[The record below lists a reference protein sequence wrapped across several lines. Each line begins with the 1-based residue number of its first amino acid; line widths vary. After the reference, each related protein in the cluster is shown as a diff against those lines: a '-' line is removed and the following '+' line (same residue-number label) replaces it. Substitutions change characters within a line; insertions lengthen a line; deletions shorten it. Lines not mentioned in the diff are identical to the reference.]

1 MTKKRNKKIAFMLSV
16 LLMFCNLSQTVLAVE
31 TEQNVQN
38 EDMDTSVNVEDQAL
52 SEDSAVIE
60 ADSRERQEIVETESF
75 ATEETITAM
84 DESGNV
90 YLVQSE
96 SGRVENTISLY
107 QRTVS
112 PKIVNFNVRGNSVTE
127 YTECGTGNSGYTN
140 GMYGAD
146 AAYLGEENGKVK
158 FMLAGVIGL
167 VDSSMVQVVDLNS
180 ALSVNYYVVSDGR
193 LLHYITTNITKG
205 SYASVLDNGPAP
217 SYLNS
222 GIKYY
227 SYDGHYFYSE
237 ENFGNMIDDYNSGN
251 RKNAVNS
258 SNPYY
263 NYYQYLPFRSQ
274 TGYTDRELDSIIA
287 DKAGS
292 SSSKML
298 NTGNAFVNY
307 QNTYGVNALLAVGI
321 AANESWWGKS
331 SIAINKN
338 NLFGLNA
345 VDSSPGES
353 ADTYS
358 SPDSCI
364 KTFAKTY
371 MSEQYLNPGCW
382 VYSGGYLGNKGSGIN
397 VMYASDPYWGEKN
410 AAIAWMIDRACGSK
424 DVNKY
429 TVAIKDT
436 IGNEH
441 TNWNIRKEPGTSS
454 KIVYTTKRYSNQ
466 AFILLNTKVTDGFYK
481 IQSDAALTSD
491 RTQISG
497 SGEYDFEKMYVY
509 ISQGAVQIISKGEER
524 ECGVS
529 VPKELENAIETE
541 VHVQEIGWQTP
552 QKNGEISGSV
562 GKNLGLE
569 AIKVGVKGI
578 SDLGIK
584 YSVHVAGDGWQP
596 YVANGTVGGTEGQG
610 KTLEA
615 FRMELTG
622 GQADNYILFYRAY
635 VREYGW
641 LDWTSNGGLAGTQ
654 GYGYALRAIQIALFP
669 KGTTAP
675 GSDLVSFRIQTVS
688 IEYQAHVQDIGWQ
701 NAVKNGELAGTTGK
715 NKKIEALSIAVNGS
729 GKLGVRYRGYV
740 QDIGWTQYMSDGNV
754 IGTTGQ
760 NKRLEA
766 IQVELTGSEASSYD
780 IYYRVHVQDIGWLDW
795 AKNGNPAGTRNYAL
809 KIEGVQ
815 IVILP
820 KGNPPIGPEAVPY
833 VEKETGVRYSAHVQD
848 IGWQDYV
855 ENGKLAG
862 TTGRNLQIE
871 SIKMELF
878 DSEYTGGIEYCAH
891 VEDIGW
897 QDYVG
902 NNSIAG
908 TVGRNKQVEAVKI
921 KLTGAVEEHYDI
933 YYRVHSSEFGWLDWA
948 KNGNPAGS
956 EGYGRQVEAIEVRL
970 VKKGESAPGEIKN
983 PFYNKDEIVSEV
995 GYQAHV
1001 SDIGWQIQ
1009 KTNGDMAGTIGRNLQ
1024 IEALKIKLVSQK
1036 YAGDIEYCAH
1046 VEDIGWQSYV
1056 KNGDMAGTTGQ
1067 NKQVEAVKIQ
1077 LKGTM
1082 NEKYDVYYRVH
1093 ASEFGWLGWTKNGNS
1108 AGSQGYARQVEAIE
1122 IKLVEKG
1129 GAAPGDTANSF
1140 FEKGDR

>member
-1 MTKKRNKKIAFMLSV
+1 MTKRRNKIIAFVLSV
-16 LLMFCNLSQTVLAVE
+16 LLMFCNLSQSVLAAE
-31 TEQNVQN
+31 TEQNILSEN
-38 EDMDTSVNVEDQAL
+38 EDTSVNVEEQVL
-52 SEDSAVIE
+52 PEDTAVLVD
-60 ADSRERQEIVETESF
+60 DSRERREIVETECL
-75 ATEETITAM
+75 AAKETITAM
-84 DESGNV
+84 DERGNV
-90 YLVQSE
+90 YSVESE
-96 SGRVENTISLY
+96 SGRLETAMTRY

-112 PKIVNFNVRGNSVTE
+112 PKIVNFNIQGNSVTE

-167 VDSSMVQVVDLNS
+167 VDSSLVQVVDFNN
-180 ALSVNYYVVSDGR
+180 ALSVNYYIVSDGR
-193 LLHYITTNITKG
+193 LFHYITTNITKD

-217 SYLNS
+217 SFLCS
-222 GIKYY
+222 GIRYY
-227 SYDGHYFYSE
+227 SYDGHYFYSG
-237 ENFGNMIDDYNSGN
+237 ENFGNMIDDYNDGN
-251 RKNAVNS
+251 RNHAINA

-274 TGYTDRELDSIIA
+274 TNYTAGQIDGIIA
-287 DKAGS
+287 DKAGN

-298 NTGNAFVNY
+298 NSGNAFINY

-331 SIAINKN
+331 SIAMNKN

-364 KTFAKTY
+364 KTFAKSY
-371 MSEQYLNPGCW
+371 MSEQYLNPGNW
-382 VYSGGYLGNKGSGIN
+382 VYSGGYLGNKGSGMN

-410 AAIAWMIDRACGSK
+410 ASIAWIIDKACGNK
-424 DVNKY
+424 DLNKY
-429 TVAIKDT
+429 TVAIKDM

-441 TNWNIRKEPGTSS
+441 TNWNVRNEPGTSS
-454 KIVYTTKRYSNQ
+454 RIIYTTKGYSNQ
-466 AFILLNTKVTDGFYK
+466 AFIVLETKVNDGFYK
-481 IQSDAALTSD
+481 IQSDAALTDD
-491 RTQISG
+491 RTGIAG
-497 SGEYDFEKMYVY
+497 SGEYNFEKMYAY
-509 ISQGAVQIISKGEER
+509 ISQGAVQIISKGEEI
-524 ECGVS
+524 ENGVS
-529 VPKELENAIETE
+529 VPKELENAVLTE

-552 QKNGEISGSV
+552 QKNGDISGSE

-569 AIKVGVKGI
+569 AIKVRIQGI

-596 YVANGTVGGTEGQG
+596 YVADGAVGGTEGQA

-622 GQADNYILFYRAY
+622 EQADNYILFYRAY
-635 VREYGW
+635 VQEYGW

-654 GYGYALRAIQIALFP
+654 GYGYALRAIQVALFP
-669 KGTTAP
+669 KGTAAP
-675 GSDLVSFRIQTVS
+675 GNNLVAFYIQTIP

-701 NAVKNGELAGTTGK
+701 NAVSNGELAGTTGE
-715 NKKIEALSIAVNGS
+715 NKKIEALSIAVKNTS
-729 GKLGVRYRGYV
+729 KIGVRYRGYV
-740 QDIGWTQYMSDGNV
+740 QDVGWTQYVSDGNV

-766 IQVELTGSEASSYD
+766 IQIELTGDNATNYD
-780 IYYRVHVQDIGWLDW
+780 IYYRVHVQDKGWLDW
-795 AKNGNPAGTRNYAL
+795 AKNGNPAGTKNYAL

-820 KGNPPIGPEAVPY
+820 KGNPPIGSEILPY
-833 VEKETGVRYSAHVQD
+833 MEKETGIKYMAHVQD

-855 ENGKLAG
+855 ENGQLAG
-862 TTGRNLQIE
+862 TTGRNLQVE
-871 SIKMELF
+871 SLKMELF
-878 DSEYTGGIEYCAH
+878 DAEYTGGVEYCTH
-891 VEDIGW
+891 VQDIGW
-897 QDYVG
+897 QDYVE
-902 NNSIAG
+902 NNKIAG
-908 TVGRNKQVEAVKI
+908 TVGQNKQVEAVKI
-921 KLTGAVEEHYDI
+921 RLTGIVGENYDV
-933 YYRVHSSEFGWLDWA
+933 YYRVHASEFGWLDWA
-948 KNGNPAGS
+948 KNGNSAGS

-970 VKKGESAPGEIKN
+970 VKKGEAAPGETKD
-983 PFYNKDEIVSEV
+983 PFYKKDELVSTV

-1009 KTNGDMAGTIGRNLQ
+1009 KTNGELAGTTGRNLQ
-1024 IEALKIKLVSQK
+1024 MEALKIKLISQK

-1056 KNGDMAGTTGQ
+1056 KNGELAGTTGQ
-1067 NKQVEAVKIQ
+1067 NKQIEAIKIR
-1077 LKGTM
+1077 LIGNM
-1082 NEKYDVYYRVH
+1082 NAKYDIFYRVH
-1093 ASEFGWLGWTKNGNS
+1093 ASDFGWMGWTKNGEA
-1108 AGSQGYARQVEAIE
+1108 AGSQGYGRQVEAIE

-1140 FEKGDR
+1140 FEKGD